1 MTTPYTPKVGDILT
15 GVDAR
20 GVRGP
25 VEVVAERERG
35 SFSFVAKFPHVP
47 GGMYRGDRFPKD
59 TCWCAQPDG
68 SCNNLD
74 FRVLFEPWQEPA
86 GEPTPFVSWAVR
98 DAASKDAD
106 AAATRQAMDRAG
118 LTPKLTTI
126 GKLAEQGVKPGTV
139 VAVHLVVESTH
150 DDDDIQPICLQTPD
164 GDDFWPHR
172 DTPCTIISEPE
183 PEPWSPE
190 PGKPAL
196 FLGHDVTIVA
206 IDQAS
211 DEAWV
216 RGGGVNGAVPLAELE
231 RPQ

>member
-1 MTTPYTPKVGDILT
+1 MFYVAFGFDHWPDGDGST
-15 GVDAR
+15 FNAGEKWGVYSN
-20 GVRGP
+20 G
-25 VEVVAERERG
+25 
-35 SFSFVAKFPHVP
+35 HVP
-47 GGMYRGDRFPKD
+47 ATDM
-59 TCWCAQPDG
+59 
-68 SCNNLD
+68 
-74 FRVLFEPWQEPA
+74 RVLFEPWQEPS
-86 GEPTPFVSWAVR
+86 EPA
-98 DAASKDAD
+98 
-106 AAATRQAMDRAG
+106 
-118 LTPKLTTI
+118 PKLTTI
-126 GKLAEQGVKPGTV
+126 GDIARKGVKPGTV